1 MSHIYKSVVRGFG
14 FGGLLKIAVI
24 FHALI
29 MADFFLDSFYKDV
42 LAQGKE
48 AILLVKKPGYAQKSL
63 L

>member
-1 MSHIYKSVVRGFG
+1 MSHIYKSVVFG
-14 FGGLLKIAVI
+14 FSFGALLKIAVT
-24 FHALI
+24 FHAFI

-48 AILLVKKPGYAQKSL
+48 TILLVKKPGCAQKSL